1 MDNRTTIMIS
11 GLALLIGIGIGR
23 FTATPA
29 SNTHNSMPTNP
40 QPLAITEP
48 SKNTQTRE
56 SADTAKN
63 LAAAAKTAFAN
74 NGNHSSSTSTAATQ
88 SSSEP
93 VSNNHNNTYDSSPE
107 SAAKNYPNEI
117 TAEEIDRVL
126 PAPFSDSLKH
136 THGFLREKYKD
147 FVANTQPNDWDT
159 RMQNKISDFIFS
171 NPYAKFVNIESLT
184 CKSNLCEIRLFES
197 KQGAFSAILTEMALQ
212 DWWDIGGYHASGNG
226 PSDGRTAYHV
236 LLPRK

>member
-1 MDNRTTIMIS
+1 MNSRNTIIIS
-11 GLALLIGIGIGR
+11 SLTLIIGLAIGR
-23 FTATPA
+23 FTATPTNNP
-29 SNTHNSMPTNP
+29 SDIQLTNP
-40 QPLAITEP
+40 QPLVITE
-48 SKNTQTRE
+48 SNKNIHTGE
-56 SADTAKN
+56 SPDTAKN

-74 NGNHSSSTSTAATQ
+74 NGNHSSSTTTAATQ

-93 VSNNHNNTYDSSPE
+93 VSNNHNTYDSSPE

-117 TAEEIDRVL
+117 TAEEIDRIL

-171 NPYAKFVNIESLT
+171 NPYAKFLNVESLL
-184 CKSNLCEIRLFES
+184 CKSGLCEIRLFET
-197 KQGAFSAILTEMALQ
+197 KQGTFSMILSEMALQ
-212 DWWDIGGYHASGNG
+212 DWWDIGGYHASGNAAG
-226 PSDGRTAYHV
+226 DGRTAYHV